1 MIPGNALTSVPLR
14 SPFVYEQRRR
24 TVPLVAYEQGGVGLQ
39 NAEDGLNV
47 QLWTAHYS
55 EGNIVLSAP
64 SVTDTVLF
72 ARADVTEL
80 DLAFDQ
86 SMRPFV
92 AFVDATGAHYRWYDT
107 TVNDY
112 VISSL
117 PSDARNPR
125 CTLDDNRDGS
135 LDTSDI
141 ILAYTRG
148 TALKYRQ
155 QRDRFL
161 TELELAADCGGD
173 LVCVGMNTGWRL
185 QFKIRPTA

>member
-1 MIPGNALTSVPLR
+1 MIPGTALTSIPLR
-14 SPFVYEQRRR
+14 TSFVYRQRRR
-24 TVPLVAYEQGGVGLQ
+24 TVPLLAYEQGGTAVG

-47 QLWTAHYS
+47 QLWTARY
-55 EGNIVLSAP
+55 EDGNVIIAADAADDVL
-64 SVTDTVLF
+64 LF
-72 ARADVTEL
+72 SRPNITEL

-92 AFVDATGAHYRWYDT
+92 AFVDDTGAHYRWYDT
-107 TVNDY
+107 TVNNY

-117 PSDARNPR
+117 PVDAENPR
-125 CTLDDNRDGS
+125 CTLDDNREGS
-135 LDTSDI
+135 FDTSDI

-161 TELELAADCGGD
+161 IEYELAADCGGA
-173 LVCVGMNTGWRL
+173 LVSMGMNTGWRL
-185 QFKIRPTA
+185 QFKILPPA